1 MSVGIEK
8 ARTCALQVLT
18 ELGYDIDETVS
29 SIEGS
34 RPSLEEIQFSVRFN
48 EHRQIFE
55 PQNSEQIKDS
65 EKKRLLDVLNRHL
78 KLCLERN

>member
-18 ELGYDIDETVS
+18 ELKYDIDETVPF
-29 SIEGS
+29 IEAS
-34 RPSLEEIQFSVRFN
+34 RPPLEKIQFSVRFN
-48 EHRQIFE
+48 EHLQIFE

-65 EKKRLLDVLNRHL
+65 EIKKLLDVLNRHL